1 VSLCHVYRVLPNKV
15 SNLRTALPYTFQ
27 LVRLSRPR
35 KAGLIQGVSFRGG
48 SLLSRGMD
56 CDRRKSMTLQYLW
69 ERIAFREILKGLRLT
84 WRHMFVKEV
93 TLEYPHQIDAL
104 FVAV

>member
-1 VSLCHVYRVLPNKV
+1 
-15 SNLRTALPYTFQ
+15 
-27 LVRLSRPR
+27 
-35 KAGLIQGVSFRGG
+35 
-48 SLLSRGMD
+48 
-56 CDRRKSMTLQYLW
+56 MTLQYLW